1 MSVAGLTLSR
11 TNWREYA
18 YATDAIRRER
28 ANLAFSNSPAL
39 AIFASETLTDDPTR
53 DMLGD
58 GAVTQ
63 EGGPAILRY
72 VVLGEH
78 QGAAA
83 VSGPFGE
90 HNVAPDDN
98 ERPSE
103 VNWKFYTH
111 GLAVSEHDLEVNRG
125 EPQIASFL
133 DRQTSQVLMS
143 LGNLVADDIYASA
156 VGANAI
162 NSLPVLLSAN
172 NSAQGLS
179 GATFLEWNTRG
190 LSAVGTAPASI
201 SFTSGSFVAQGLADM
216 RRLVNNAEE
225 GMVKPNVIL
234 TEYATKERYEANLQ
248 PQERFNGAV
257 RVADGSFESLA
268 FRNIPILADRKCTSG
283 SMFALRVGDR
293 TNGVEMDFLA
303 GARFSFGEWKPSSNQ
318 NAMVR
323 PLKATCNLSIGNR
336 KFGSNRM
343 SGIID

>member
-1 MSVAGLTLSR
+1 MISGLTLSR

-53 DMLGD
+53 DMLGM

-63 EGGPAILRY
+63 EGAPAILRF
-72 VVLGEH
+72 VVLGEY
-78 QGAAA
+78 QGATM

-103 VNWKFYTH
+103 VNWKFGTH

-125 EPQIASFL
+125 DVATANFL
-133 DRQTSQVLMS
+133 DRQTSQVMMA
-143 LGNLVADDIYASA
+143 LGNQIADQIYATT
-156 VGANAI
+156 VGSNDI

-172 NSAQGLS
+172 NSVQGLS
-179 GATFLEWNTRG
+179 GATFVEWNTRG
-190 LSAVGTAPASI
+190 LSVVGTAPSAI

-216 RRLVNNAEE
+216 RRLINNAEE
-225 GMVKPNVIL
+225 GMIRPNVLL

-268 FRNIPILADRKCTSG
+268 FRNIPLVADRKCTSG
-283 SMFALRVGDR
+283 SMFAVRVGDR
-293 TNGVEMDFLA
+293 THGIEMDFLA
-303 GARFSFGEWKPSSNQ
+303 GARFTFGEWKPSSNQ

-323 PLKATCNLSIGNR
+323 PLKATLNLSIGNR

-343 SGIID
+343 SGITD